1 MKYRSESVTQTQK
14 IAAELARKLITLRF
28 PPSPKLR
35 WASAPG
41 RATVVALEGELGAG
55 KTTFAKAFAK
65 ALGVKQKLTSP
76 TFVLM
81 RAYHL
86 SPKTYNQLVHIDC
99 YRLKNYK
106 DLLPLGIK
114 KIIAE
119 PGNIVL
125 IEWAERVKPILPKKC
140 IWVHMDHISQNERT
154 IKITNS

>member
-1 MKYRSESVTQTQK
+1 MIYRSKSVAGTQK
-14 IAAELARKLITLRF
+14 IAAGLARKIAGSRLQKQAMAI
-28 PPSPKLR
+28 
-35 WASAPG
+35 
-41 RATVVALEGELGAG
+41 ALEGELGAG
-55 KTTFAKAFAK
+55 KTTFVKAFAK
-65 ALGVKQKLTSP
+65 ALGVRKKLTSP

-106 DLLPLGIK
+106 DLLPLGVKEIL
-114 KIIAE
+114 AAPE
-119 PGNIVL
+119 NIVL